1 MPNPLLINEN
11 QLDDWVAKNN
21 REAQSLVVRL
31 VSELVTVS
39 CPLATHRN
47 FPLHINQEGADGEL
61 ETEVGFRNFIP
72 EGRSYWEIGTG
83 SKAGVKATADYK
95 DLTERIPPEI
105 RASSNFIFVTPR
117 SGASDWPNSW
127 RDEGM
132 AIWIEKRKKR
142 KEWYDVRVING
153 AILADWISF
162 FPAIGHWLATEILG
176 LPSGF
181 ETAQTRWNQLQSLG
195 DPPPLSHDLFTIG
208 RTDAGIKLRDLVI
221 ENKSAQLRFDT
232 RYPNH
237 TADFVSAYI
246 QTLDEDTRKNLL
258 ARTLIFQKR
267 DDWRNACNLAESH
280 IFVAD
285 FDVDSNGGSALLQRA
300 RSARHGVIHSGLPG
314 GIPHGNCVE
323 LYSPRAS
330 QMKEALIKSG
340 YSEERARI
348 LTNKS
353 GNDLNVL
360 LRLLQGL
367 SAMPGWAT
375 QSEGSDLAIAQLIG
389 EWDERSPGDQA
400 IIGELSGNAYGE
412 WIARIR
418 KVASAKAAPLEF
430 YNGRWKFFSRY
441 EPWYYLGSLLSADD
455 LESFKTLSIKV
466 LAEPDP
472 QLDLPKEKRF
482 AAPIYGKER
491 DYSTNLRHGISETLA
506 LLGTNGDVLT
516 TCPQGLPKSISRRVV
531 YELLCNASS
540 RQWSSLNDVLPL
552 LAEASPS
559 VFLSFLGSASEDL
572 NQPFKGVFAEEG
584 DAQIFGETYIT
595 GVLWGLEALAWS
607 SEYLV
612 RVCSVLA
619 NLAALDPGGNWS
631 NRPSNSL
638 QAILLP
644 WMPQTC
650 ASAERRHVAVKWIVR
665 EQPTVAWDLLV
676 SLLPKFHSSSSFT
689 HKPKWLDYIPGDW
702 QEGTTKKE
710 RRADEAFYASLAL
723 DLASNDT
730 ERLRELARYYFQLGS
745 PFRHAY
751 RARLLSSKV
760 IGQPEN
766 ERLKLWTTLTNLT
779 GNCRKYCDNEDWK
792 QPEDALKEL
801 DSVAEKLKPQNP
813 EVSYKRLF
821 SGRDVDHYEEKGNW
835 AKQQAKLLQKRIAAV
850 REILNQGDFNT
861 LLDFSRSVEFPN
873 EVGFAYGADPGLAN
887 DSKVL
892 PKLLESETK
901 EDRRFAKSYVWSR
914 FRLLEWPWVDS
925 IVRYDWSLHSKAAF
939 LTVLPF
945 TCEAWKRVAGELGED
960 EDEYWKIAIAQP
972 DRENPD
978 GLTYAI
984 DKLIAN
990 GRSDSAI
997 QCIWLADK
1005 TEGDYLELGL
1015 NALETFKQ
1023 ENRVDEH
1030 AIGELFNYLHGNESI
1045 DQDRLAAVEFKF
1057 LDLLDKFGNS
1067 RPRTLFRH
1075 LAERPDFF
1083 IEVIQMLYRSKT
1095 DLEENHENIGDLNEN
1110 KSKIAERAYRLL
1122 RDWDYPPGL
1131 NSNGE
1136 FEAKGFENWNNVV
1149 KQKCV
1154 ESGHWEVAS
1163 HHIGEVLNYAPK
1175 GEDGLWVPEVCEIL
1189 NAQEAVEIRSG
1200 LQIQIFNSRGVRF
1213 YPSGKEEMKLAEQW
1227 EELAKLSEN
1236 KGYLRLSQIL
1246 SEIGKRYHE
1255 DAKRSVLD
1263 HRHKFD

>member
-1 MPNPLLINEN
+1 MPHPILINEN

-21 REAQSLVVRL
+21 RAAQSLVVRL

-61 ETEVGFRNFIP
+61 DTEVGFRNFIP
-72 EGRSYWEIGTG
+72 EGRSFWEIGTG
-83 SKAGVKATADYK
+83 SKAGDKATSDYK
-95 DLTERIPPEI
+95 DLTEGIPPEI
-105 RASSNFIFVTPR
+105 RASSSFIFVTPR
-117 SGASDWPNSW
+117 SGASGWPNSW

-153 AILADWISF
+153 AILTDWISF

-181 ETAQTRWNQLQSLG
+181 ETAQTRWNQLHSLG

-208 RTDAGIKLRDLVI
+208 RTDPGNKLRDLVI
-221 ENKSAQLRFDT
+221 ENNSAQLRFDT

-246 QTLDEDTRKNLL
+246 QTLDEDTRQNLL
-258 ARTLIFQKR
+258 ARTLIFPNR
-267 DDWRNACNLAESH
+267 DDWLDACNLPESH
-280 IFVAD
+280 ILVAD
-285 FDVDSNGGSALLQRA
+285 FDVNSNRGSALIQRA
-300 RSARHGVIHSGLPG
+300 RSARHAVIHSGFPG
-314 GIPHGNCVE
+314 GNPHGNCVE
-323 LYSPRAS
+323 LLSPKAS

-353 GNDLNVL
+353 GNDLNAL
-360 LRLLQGL
+360 LRLIQDL
-367 SAMPGWAT
+367 SAMPEWAT
-375 QSEGSDLAIAQLIG
+375 KSEASDLAIAQLLG
-389 EWDERSPGDQA
+389 EWDENSPGDKA

-412 WIARIR
+412 WIAKIR
-418 KVASAKAAPLEF
+418 KIASAKAAPLEF
-430 YNGRWKFFSRY
+430 YNGRWKFISRY
-441 EPWYYLGSLLSADD
+441 EPWNYLGPLLSADD

-491 DYSTNLRHGISETLA
+491 DYSTYLRHGISETLA
-506 LLGTNGDVLT
+506 LLGTHGDALK

-531 YELLCNASS
+531 YELLGKASS

-559 VFLSFLGSASEDL
+559 AFLSFLGSASEDPQ
-572 NQPFKGVFAEEG
+572 QPFKGVFAEEG
-584 DAQIFGETYIT
+584 DALISGGTYIT

-612 RVCSVLA
+612 RACSVLA
-619 NLAALDPGGNWS
+619 NLAALDPGGTWS

-638 QAILLP
+638 IAILLP
-644 WMPQTC
+644 WLPQTC
-650 ASAERRHVAVKWIVR
+650 ASAEKRYAAVKWIVS
-665 EQPTVAWDLLV
+665 EQPEVAWELLL
-676 SLLPKFHSSSSFT
+676 SLLPESHSSSSCT
-689 HKPKWLDYIPGDW
+689 HKPKWLDYIPEDW
-702 QEGTTKKE
+702 KEGVTYKE
-710 RRADEAFYASLAL
+710 RWADEAFFAMLAL
-723 DLASNDT
+723 ELANYDI
-730 ERLRELARYYFQLGS
+730 ERLSELAGYYFNLNLS
-745 PFRHAY
+745 FRQAY
-751 RARLLSSKV
+751 RDRLLSNEV
-760 IGQPEN
+760 IGLPEV
-766 ERLKLWTTLTNLT
+766 ERLKLWTTITNLT
-779 GNCRKYCDNEDWK
+779 GMCRKFSDNKNWK

-801 DSVAEKLKPQNP
+801 DAVAEKLKPQAP
-813 EVSYKRLF
+813 EVSHRSLF
-821 SGRDVDHYEEKGNW
+821 SGRNVDHYEEKGNW
-835 AKQQAKLLQKRIAAV
+835 AEQQAKLLQKRIAAV

-873 EVGFAYGADPGLAN
+873 EVGFAYGADPSLAK
-887 DSKVL
+887 DSNVL
-892 PKLLESETK
+892 PKLLESENK
-901 EDRRFAKSYVWSR
+901 EDRKFAKSYVWSR
-914 FRLLEWPWVDS
+914 FRSFEWPWVDS
-925 IVRYDWSLHSKAAF
+925 QDRSDWSLHSKAAF
-939 LTVLPF
+939 FTVLPF
-945 TCEAWKRVAGELGED
+945 TCEAWKRVAGELD
-960 EDEYWKIAIAQP
+960 EDENEYWKTVIAQP
-972 DRENPD
+972 DREHPD

-984 DKLIAN
+984 AKLIAI

-1005 TEGDYLELGL
+1005 SEDDYLELGL
-1015 NALETFKQ
+1015 IALENFNKGNQ
-1023 ENRVDEH
+1023 IDKH
-1030 AIGELFNYLHGNESI
+1030 AIADLFNHLQKSESI
-1045 DQDRLAAVEFKF
+1045 DEDRLAVVELKF
-1057 LDLLDKFGNS
+1057 LEFLGRFSNS
-1067 RPRTLFRH
+1067 RPCTLFRH
-1075 LAERPDFF
+1075 LAERPDLF
-1083 IEVIQMLYRSKT
+1083 IWFIQMMYRSKHESEEKHEHKK
-1095 DLEENHENIGDLNEN
+1095 DLDEN
-1110 KSKIAERAYRLL
+1110 KSNLATRAYRLL

-1131 NSNGE
+1131 VSNGE
-1136 FEAKGFENWNNVV
+1136 FDIKRFENWKNAV
-1149 KQKCV
+1149 KEKCV
-1154 ESGHWEVAS
+1154 DSGHWEVAS

-1175 GEDGLWVPEVCEIL
+1175 GEDDLWIPPVCEIL
-1189 NAQEAVEIRSG
+1189 NSKEGDEIRRG
-1200 LQIQIFNSRGVRF
+1200 LQIRIFNSRGAHF
-1213 YPSGKEEMKLAEQW
+1213 YSGGKEEIKLAEQW
-1227 EELAKLSEN
+1227 EELARISEN